1 MASSATDFYLQL
13 SFDICF
19 IEQNTKQKNSYFL
32 QIKTMSQESDETDD
46 DIGQQIRVKFILD
59 ASVTNREL
67 EVPHE
72 PIAVPSDVRRK
83 GLSAVIN
90 HLLGRRIGEID
101 QEDDDEKDA
110 ALPFDFIIHGKLLR
124 SGVESA
130 ARRYGLSLEQA
141 VPLTYFPA
149 QEAPHQSG
157 KGEPIPDWI
166 GCIQYR
172 DKLVATGGYDGS
184 IRLYTLA
191 GDILETVATTQAHSG
206 PIKCMAVSAQESGFL
221 IASGSLDQSLVVHA
235 FNEETNSLDL
245 CATFTDGHTSSI
257 GCVGISSQQMVSGD
271 WDGGLSIWSLDASA
285 AVEEQIQIPSAK
297 KAKSSNGTTLPH
309 TTKTVKPR
317 CTFAGHGS
325 QISGIAWNPFHDNTF
340 VTCSWDHSVK
350 VWDAEKQN
358 CLLTLN
364 GSRVVTCM
372 DLSTHSQVLATGHP
386 DCTVRLWDVRTKDS
400 ESASLVSDS
409 SLKPSHKAWVSAVQW
424 SPKDPFILASSSHD
438 GSLKIWDIR
447 CTLPLHTVRT
457 HPKEEKALCLAYG
470 DGGLIYTGGT
480 DCIVKQYQC

>member
-1 MASSATDFYLQL
+1 
-13 SFDICF
+13 
-19 IEQNTKQKNSYFL
+19 
-32 QIKTMSQESDETDD
+32 MSRESNDNDDDDDDEDN
-46 DIGQQIRVKFILD
+46 DIGQQIRVEFILD

-90 HLLGRRIGEID
+90 HLLGRRIGEIR
-101 QEDDDEKDA
+101 EEEESNEEKEA
-110 ALPFDFIIHGKLLR
+110 AISFDFIIQGKLLR

-130 ARRYGLSLEQA
+130 ARRYGLSLEHA

-166 GCIQYR
+166 GCLQYHN
-172 DKLVATGGYDGS
+172 KHIATGGYDGS
-184 IRLYTLA
+184 IRLYTLV
-191 GDILETVATTQAHSG
+191 GNVLETVATTQAHSG
-206 PIKCMAVSAQESGFL
+206 PIKCMAVSAQDSEFR
-221 IASGSLDQSLVVHA
+221 IASGSLDQSLVLHTY
-235 FNEETNSLDL
+235 NTESKSLDR
-245 CATFTDGHTSSI
+245 CATYTDGHTSSI
-257 GCVGISSQQMVSGD
+257 GCVSLSLQHMVSGD
-271 WDGGLSIWSLDASA
+271 WDGGLSIWSLDAVA
-285 AVEEQIQIPSAK
+285 VVEEVELQIPSAK
-297 KAKSSNGTTLPH
+297 KAKSSNGTTTSH
-309 TTKTVKPR
+309 TTKTIKPR

-325 QISGIAWNPFHDNTF
+325 QISGVAWNSFHDNTF
-340 VTCSWDHSVK
+340 VTGSWDHSIK

-364 GSRVVTCM
+364 GSRVVACM

-386 DCTVRLWDVRTKDS
+386 DCTVRLWDIRTKSS

-447 CTLPLHTVRT
+447 STLPLHTVRT
-457 HPKEEKALCLAYG
+457 HPKDEKALCLAYG

-480 DCIVKQYQC
+480 DCTVKQYQC